1 MKLYLIQKKKGRLYT
16 SEACAKAAAGI
27 TLEHDPSGRP
37 VAIDGPFVSVSD
49 TKHWWSLLTADSP
62 CGLDLEETSRSLTAA
77 SVKKLHALEQ
87 QYLEGLQPLSSEWR
101 EEFLS
106 IWVRKESY
114 MKFCGEGL
122 RMGLSKFS
130 VLDAALDYAGC
141 VQAKN
146 YPAAFVSALDPGHGL
161 AGAAALQAP
170 EELESIEVCVYEGE
184 TEKEIMDEAADLLA
198 GRAYLS
204 ADLQKKLRGK
214 GYQAEEAEDAV
225 NRLQELGYLD
235 DEAFAKR
242 FASDAARKGKGKLR
256 IARELAQKGA
266 DASVSKAAI
275 EAIASEEDQLSER
288 ERAMQEAQKM
298 LRGVEKP
305 DEKMLARIGRKL
317 SALGYEPSVIWD
329 VLGKLK

>member
-16 SEACAKAAAGI
+16 SEACAKAAAVI

-49 TKHWWSLLTADSP
+49 TKHWWGPLTADSP

-141 VQAKN
+141 VQA
-146 YPAAFVSALDPGHGL
+146 
-161 AGAAALQAP
+161 
-170 EELESIEVCVYEGE
+170 
-184 TEKEIMDEAADLLA
+184 
-198 GRAYLS
+198 
-204 ADLQKKLRGK
+204 
-214 GYQAEEAEDAV
+214 
-225 NRLQELGYLD
+225 
-235 DEAFAKR
+235 
-242 FASDAARKGKGKLR
+242 
-256 IARELAQKGA
+256 
-266 DASVSKAAI
+266 
-275 EAIASEEDQLSER
+275 
-288 ERAMQEAQKM
+288 
-298 LRGVEKP
+298 
-305 DEKMLARIGRKL
+305 
-317 SALGYEPSVIWD
+317 
-329 VLGKLK
+329 

>member
-1 MKLYLIQKKKGRLYT
+1 M
-16 SEACAKAAAGI
+16 
-27 TLEHDPSGRP
+27 
-37 VAIDGPFVSVSD
+37 
-49 TKHWWSLLTADSP
+49 
-62 CGLDLEETSRSLTAA
+62 
-77 SVKKLHALEQ
+77 LEQ

-161 AGAAALQAP
+161 YAAAALGSP
-170 EELESIEVCVYEGE
+170 EELESIEVCVYEGQ

-204 ADLQKKLRGK
+204 ADLQKKLRSK
-214 GYQAEEAEDAV
+214 GYRAEEAEDAV

-235 DEAFAKR
+235 IHPFELFPDG
-242 FASDAARKGKGKLR
+242 SARQADGKGGWFEFTPDLFGSAVFAGRAIPCISVKGQRLFHTGYELR
-256 IARELAQKGA
+256 KKDIHDLE
-266 DASVSKAAI
+266 I
-275 EAIASEEDQLSER
+275 
-288 ERAMQEAQKM
+288 
-298 LRGVEKP
+298 
-305 DEKMLARIGRKL
+305 L
-317 SALGYEPSVIWD
+317 SALD
-329 VLGKLK
+329 